1 MPRRSSI
8 VKRQF
13 LGYDPP
19 LDPGIAEAVCLLVA
33 DGVETF
39 QSCEGGPG
47 HAFPE
52 PTVRFHGHRD
62 EGFRALGI
70 ALRAG
75 LPVSELRRVWDLI
88 DGEPVGPHW
97 EMTFTS
103 AAPAK

>member
-1 MPRRSSI
+1 MAA
-8 VKRQF
+8 
-13 LGYDPP
+13 LYDPP
-19 LDPGIAEAVCLLVA
+19 LDQGIALAVSVLVA
-33 DGVETF
+33 EGVETF
-39 QSCEGGPG
+39 QSCEGGPT

-75 LPVSELRRVWDLI
+75 LRVSELRRAWDII

-97 EMTFTS
+97 EMTFTN
-103 AAPAK
+103 ATHIKCA